1 MFQVKELFEL
11 SDLNIKTADSNKKL
25 IQNVSF
31 KLNEQDIF
39 VLLGN
44 EDSGKSLVAKSIISL
59 FNNKKIKL
67 NGDLFL
73 RNIHLNILEEKD
85 YKELLDKNVSY
96 ISKKCNSTFSK
107 YNNWYKSL
115 LKLIKNENTENTENT
130 EKRINQLL
138 KKMKINN
145 IEELKQVKFGQLS
158 LGNKRKISLARS
170 FLLKSSLL
178 IFEEPLNGLSL
189 LEKNDLIELILTYKK
204 EMNAGILLTTADGRV
219 ASHLADRVGIINKGK
234 LIEQKAVKDL
244 FENPRH
250 ELTKKLVDPDSIAA
264 YQIEKR
270 NKKVELTIENL
281 TVRDKLRPKWW
292 SFQSKTYMRI
302 DQLNY
307 IFERDKIYGIVIGN
321 KAEKMNLAQV
331 MAKEKSK
338 IAGELKINKKEYSKK
353 EVQYLS
359 SRENISL
366 NKNKRAKDL
375 FENPEEMSL
384 IIGIEDLQR
393 PIKDMNKNEKFRIE
407 AALTVFKNP
416 QFIIFEEP
424 TFDIDYSE
432 HDKVWRALINLH
444 NYYGFGLIVISEE
457 IDELNLISD
466 YLLIMDH
473 GRLVESGE
481 AGEIIN
487 NPRHPYTRL
496 LFASSLQ
503 RDPKVREVQKVVR
516 KDLKGEFKREYFNHY
531 DYEDRP
537 YDLVE
542 ISTDHFIAIKLDS
555 V

>member
-115 LKLIKNENTENTENT
+115 LKLIKNENTENT

-321 KAEKMNLAQV
+321 QAEKMNLAQV

-487 NPRHPYTRL
+487 HPRHPYTRL